1 MFAFRVRIPPATLVF
16 SRSCGW
22 LRGTDKV
29 GLGVGRVRHGRTAV
43 KPPLFWRRPRRDGAL
58 EKKKKS
64 DNGRGLRCSASFVPE
79 LIDRLLQTVFF

>member
-58 EKKKKS
+58 EKKKKVTMAA
-64 DNGRGLRCSASFVPE
+64 GYVVLP
-79 LIDRLLQTVFF
+79 LLFRN